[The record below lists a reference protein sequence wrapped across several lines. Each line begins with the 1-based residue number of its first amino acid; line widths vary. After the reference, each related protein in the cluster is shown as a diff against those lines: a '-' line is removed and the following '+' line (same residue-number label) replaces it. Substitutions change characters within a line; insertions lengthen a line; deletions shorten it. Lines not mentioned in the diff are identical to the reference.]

1 MIVEIA
7 SVPSCPGAAG
17 VPAAHPEE
25 THMPFRRALLA
36 TAAAYLALVGT
47 VHAQDAWPSRPI
59 KLVVPFA
66 AGGTSDVLARTLAE
80 KLQGALKQT
89 VIVDNKAGAGGVI
102 GADSVAKAPADGYT
116 ILLGTIAS
124 HAINPALQPKMP
136 YDALKDFAPVD
147 LLGSISNVLLVG
159 ATQPYKTV
167 KDLTAAAKAKPGSVA
182 FASAGQGSSQHMS
195 GELFKLLAGAELTHI
210 PYKGSAPAIQDVI
223 GGQVPM
229 SFETVTVALPHIQ
242 SGKVRALAVT
252 SAKRSPALPDTP
264 TLQEAGIAGFD
275 VASWQAIYA
284 PAGTPP
290 AIGAATQ
297 RRDREDRCDAGRE
310 GQVRDPGPAALAQH
324 ARRVRRLQQGRG
336 REVDQGREG
345 RQRQAGMTPEEGMRM
360 DAATRSRGRR
370 FTSPCTS
377 ATTSRSW
384 STTAACRPGPV
395 FASGWRCASTCRR
408 ATRWRW
414 WTCPR
419 AARCAATT

>member
-1 MIVEIA
+1 
-7 SVPSCPGAAG
+7 
-17 VPAAHPEE
+17 
-25 THMPFRRALLA
+25 MPFRRALLA
-36 TAAAYLALVGT
+36 ASAAYFALVGAAF
-47 VHAQDAWPSRPI
+47 AQDAWPSRPI

-80 KLQGALKQT
+80 KLQASLKQT

-102 GADSVAKAPADGYT
+102 GADSVAKAPGDGYT

-159 ATQPYKTV
+159 AREPYKTV
-167 KDLTAAAKAKPGSVA
+167 KDLTAAAKARPGSVA

-252 SAKRSPALPDTP
+252 SARRSPALPDTP
-264 TLQEAGIAGFD
+264 TLQEAGVAGFD

-290 AIGAATQ
+290 AIVQRLNAEIEKIVAMPDVKAKLETLGLQHTPNTPAEFAAFNTAEVA
-297 RRDREDRCDAGRE
+297 RWTKVVKAGN
-310 GQVRDPGPAALAQH
+310 VK
-324 ARRVRRLQQGRG
+324 
-336 REVDQGREG
+336 
-345 RQRQAGMTPEEGMRM
+345 PE
-360 DAATRSRGRR
+360 
-370 FTSPCTS
+370 
-377 ATTSRSW
+377 
-384 STTAACRPGPV
+384 
-395 FASGWRCASTCRR
+395 
-408 ATRWRW
+408 
-414 WTCPR
+414 
-419 AARCAATT
+419 